1 MADST
6 LLKMMGLWVSQDKN
20 GNDYF
25 SAPYTHGTKIL
36 IYKNTYKKE
45 GSNEPDYN
53 VYIAPKA
60 EKTGAKES
68 GTIDVDVPF

>member
-53 VYIAPKA
+53 VYISPNKKKVTENEAINL
-60 EKTGAKES
+60 EE
-68 GTIDVDVPF
+68 DVPF

>member
-53 VYIAPKA
+53 VYISPNKKKVTENEASNS
-60 EKTGAKES
+60 EE
-68 GTIDVDVPF
+68 DVPF